1 MMCSKSDVTNRDS
14 LGCCDDCCCET
25 AAAAAAAVD
34 SAGYCHW
41 SWAVHG
47 QPKIGQGAWRS
58 MLHRQGCPPVSSSG
72 RRRGRKGSLHHWDRS
87 DHA

>member
-14 LGCCDDCCCET
+14 LGCCDDCCRET

-47 QPKIGQGAWRS
+47 
-58 MLHRQGCPPVSSSG
+58 
-72 RRRGRKGSLHHWDRS
+72 
-87 DHA
+87 